1 MKTMDRTTGKD
12 EPPRTV
18 LRLIQT
24 TDVHGHLLPY
34 DYDTDRA
41 DRSIGLALAGRIIER
56 LRNEPGIVPL
66 LCDCGDF
73 LQGSVLT
80 AGREDSRS
88 VTIAAMNALRYD
100 AATLG
105 NHEFNYGLDHLRTA
119 LDQRNFPLVA
129 TNIEGFGD
137 NRLLLTRDTE
147 AGPPVR
153 IGVIGVAPPSISDWD
168 RHLLRD
174 QLRIDPMEDSARR
187 ASEAL
192 RAEGADVIVA
202 LCHSGIRE
210 ESSHDAEQ
218 NVAVQ
223 IAALPEVDAVLAGHL
238 HEVFPTPLYPAS
250 ANIDPARG
258 LVSGTPTTMAG
269 HNASHV
275 GQIDLH
281 LTHDGT
287 AWRVDS
293 ADACVHP
300 VRDLPLKTPPLPLDP
315 LVDSAH
321 QQSLELI
328 RTPIGRCDRPL
339 NSYFSIVHPDAAMAL
354 VARAQMAC
362 AERALDRAGIA
373 PLPLLAA
380 VSPLRSGGPEERMEF
395 VDIPSGAVCRK
406 HLIQLYPYPN
416 SLAVVEMTGAQLRV
430 WLEQVAGLYQMATP
444 GSDTPA
450 SIMPAYFFDTLFGL
464 TYTIDL
470 TRPAGQ
476 GRIQDLRHD
485 GAPVAPEALFHV
497 ATNSFRIGGAP
508 PLTAPRNGRQLEI
521 GDYMVIDALTELF
534 ETSDNVTCAPWPTWQ
549 FASVPGSGLLFRT
562 SPDALAHVAEAGLTQ
577 RLSILTTHPGRH
589 MIMRYALD

>member
-1 MKTMDRTTGKD
+1 MDRTTGKD

-18 LRLIQT
+18 LRLLQT

-56 LRNEPGIVPL
+56 LRAEPGVIPL

-73 LQGSVLT
+73 LQGSILSGGQT
-80 AGREDSRS
+80 QSRS
-88 VTIAAMNALRYD
+88 VTIAAMNALNYD
-100 AATLG
+100 AVTVG

-119 LDQRNFPLVA
+119 LDQRNFPLVS

-137 NRLLLTRDTE
+137 RCLLLTRETD
-147 AGPPVR
+147 AGPPLR
-153 IGVIGVAPPSISDWD
+153 IGVVGVAPPSIIDWD

-174 QLRIDPMEDSARR
+174 QLRIDPMEDAARDGSDR
-187 ASEAL
+187 L
-192 RAEGADVIVA
+192 RAQGADVIVA

-210 ESSHDAEQ
+210 PGSHDSTQ

-223 IAALPEVDAVLAGHL
+223 IAALPNIDAVLAGHL
-238 HEVFPTPLYPAS
+238 HEVFPSPTYPTSTNVDPAS
-250 ANIDPARG
+250 GR
-258 LVSGTPTTMAG
+258 VSGTPTTMAG

-275 GQIDLH
+275 GQIDLD
-281 LTHDGT
+281 LMHDGS
-287 AWRVDS
+287 AWRIT
-293 ADACVHP
+293 DAHPQVHA
-300 VRDLPLKTPPLPLDP
+300 VRDLPLQVAPLPLDP

-321 QQSLELI
+321 RSSLDII

-339 NSYFSIVHPDAAMAL
+339 CSYFSIVQPDAVMAL
-354 VARAQMAC
+354 VARAQLRC
-362 AERALDRAGIA
+362 AENALTQAGIT
-373 PLPLLAA
+373 PHPMLSA

-395 VDIPSGAVCRK
+395 VDIPAGAVRRK
-406 HLIQLYPYPN
+406 HLMQMYPYPN
-416 SLAVVEMTGAQLRV
+416 SLAVVEMTGAQVLL
-430 WLEQVAGLYQMATP
+430 WLEQVAELYQMAEP

-470 TRPAGQ
+470 TQPAGQ
-476 GRIQDLRHD
+476 PRIRDLCHD
-485 GAPVAPEALFHV
+485 GAPVDPDARFHV

-508 PLTAPRNGRQLEI
+508 PLTAPRQGQQVEI
-521 GDYMVIDALTELF
+521 GDHLLLDALTEMF
-534 ETSDNVTCAPWPTWQ
+534 ETADEICCDPWPTWR
-549 FASVPGSGLLFRT
+549 FAPVPGAGLLFRT
-562 SPDALAHVAEAGLTQ
+562 SPDALAHVSQAGLTQ

-589 MIMRYALD
+589 MILRYALD